1 MSENKIN
8 KNTKNQDEETQ
19 SLKTKNSSPSPS
31 NKEEEENNLNEL
43 CAKILNI
50 SEGLSKFSYLAIT
63 YYLKDTLKLSPSK
76 SAFFQSLL
84 GVPSIF
90 SPLFGFISD
99 TILFFGYKRKSY
111 ILFNGFLVFITWLIL
126 SFFNFSMELTLL
138 LLFINSTSKTF
149 LSSCVNAVWV
159 QLSKKRS
166 KDEKKLENYNSAII
180 YINIGTIISSLT
192 RGIALTFLS
201 TKTIFLISGMISF
214 LNIIAG
220 ILYKETK
227 YNRNENDKK
236 KDINHFKQVFD
247 IIKQKELM
255 LLIIYMLI
263 MTITPSYYESSFYF
277 LTDAKGFSK
286 IDFSNFTLVIMLLFF
301 MNSIINKKYI
311 NSFKP
316 TYVVIITTIISFLF
330 SSIYNLWIVFD
341 LQSKIIVF
349 GAISLY
355 VSFKALS
362 VKPIFN
368 LAYLMCPEGY
378 GGSIMGLFYSLR
390 DFGDFLSSIFGS
402 WLSFLFDIQGNK
414 YSNFSIIY
422 FVNDLNDYIERIIK

>member
-1 MSENKIN
+1 
-8 KNTKNQDEETQ
+8 
-19 SLKTKNSSPSPS
+19 
-31 NKEEEENNLNEL
+31 
-43 CAKILNI
+43 
-50 SEGLSKFSYLAIT
+50 
-63 YYLKDTLKLSPSK
+63 
-76 SAFFQSLL
+76 
-84 GVPSIF
+84 
-90 SPLFGFISD
+90 
-99 TILFFGYKRKSY
+99 
-111 ILFNGFLVFITWLIL
+111 
-126 SFFNFSMELTLL
+126 MEITLL

-192 RGIALTFLS
+192 RGIALEFFS

-220 ILYKETK
+220 IMYKETK
-227 YNRNENDKK
+227 SNKNENNKD

-247 IIKQKELM
+247 IIKQKELV

-263 MTITPSYYESSFYF
+263 MTVIPSYYESSFYY

-286 IDFSNFTLVIMLLFF
+286 MDFSFFTIVIMLLFF

-311 NSFKP
+311 NLFEP
-316 TYVVIITTIISFLF
+316 TKVVIVTTIISFLF
-330 SSIYNLWIVFD
+330 SSVYNLWIMYD

-402 WLSFLFDIQGNK
+402 WLAFMFDIQGNK
-414 YSNFSIIY
+414 YSTFNKMIFINNILSLSPIFFIFII
-422 FVNDLNDYIERIIK
+422 NNKTISKIREKKNK